1 MNTDQLLNQI
11 LPILYAVKDDEE
23 KLQQILDF
31 LLNEIYE
38 EPNDEILIPEKYK
51 ELVRR
56 TAESI
61 DCGLVCFI
69 NPETL
74 ETEEVPKELMN
85 DVVEFDEDEA
95 ESDNEFNLNH
105 YKWERYITIEPPESH
120 ESFEIMES
128 FVTEITNKNLKNRIL
143 NALGNRK
150 PFANFKNLI
159 ETSNY
164 REQWFAFKQRKLEE
178 YVWEYLI
185 GENFPLNQED

>member
-1 MNTDQLLNQI
+1 MKNARLLNQI
-11 LPILYAVKDDEE
+11 LPILHSVKDDEE

-38 EPNDEILIPEKYK
+38 EPNDEVIIPEKYK

-69 NPETL
+69 NPKTL
-74 ETEEVPKELMN
+74 ETEEVPKELMY
-85 DVVEFDEDEA
+85 DVVEFDDDED
-95 ESDNEFNLNH
+95 ESDNEFELNH
-105 YKWERYITIEPPESH
+105 FKWARYITIEPPESH
-120 ESFEIMES
+120 ESFEIMER
-128 FVTEITNKNLKNRIL
+128 FVAEITDKNLKDRIL

-178 YVWEYLI
+178 YVWDYLVS
-185 GENFPLNQED
+185 ENFSLNQED

>member
-1 MNTDQLLNQI
+1 MKNERLLNQI
-11 LPILYAVKDDEE
+11 LPILHAVKDDEE

-95 ESDNEFNLNH
+95 ESDNEFDLNH
-105 YKWERYITIEPPESH
+105 PKWERYITIEPPESH

-128 FVTEITNKNLKNRIL
+128 FVTEITDKSLKNRIL
-143 NALGNRK
+143 NALVNRK

-178 YVWEYLI
+178 FVWEILNN
-185 GENFPLNQED
+185 ENFLLNQED